1 MQIYKIGQL
10 LIAKRD
16 IEIESELTGTKI
28 TVPKGSKVIIGPDRL
43 AHHYN
48 NGKCQNIA
56 KDAVVEGYDVIGLAD
71 YLYTMLNSRYDLDQ
85 HLEDQDCTKYDFM
98 DSIAEYLREIGFDE

>member
-1 MQIYKIGQL
+1 MQKYKIGQL
-10 LIAKRD
+10 MVAKKD
-16 IEIESELTGTKI
+16 IEIESELTGTKTI
-28 TVPKGSKVIIGPDRL
+28 VLKGSKVIIGPDRL
-43 AHHYN
+43 AHYYS

-56 KDAVVEGYDVIGLAD
+56 KDAVVEGYDAEGLAD